1 MNDNLRNL
9 ISDMFADLFYYDRK
23 EDEDMPRGS
32 IELMVKSGEVT
43 EKEILDVMSYEL
55 HRALQEWV
63 W

>member
-23 EDEDMPRGS
+23 EDEDMPIGS

-43 EKEILDVMSYEL
+43 EKEILDVMTYEL
-55 HRALQEWV
+55 HRALQE
-63 W
+63 